1 MGKNDTV
8 VSSQEKGA
16 SHHTLVVCS
25 FASSY
30 WLAVT
35 IHPRGILLGG
45 YQLGDIRI
53 KCAGGGLLPQIR
65 CNPIG
70 SVSTS

>member
-1 MGKNDTV
+1 MWGMRKNDTV
-8 VSSQEKGA
+8 VSSQEKGT
-16 SHHTLVVCS
+16 SRRTLVVCS

-45 YQLGDIRI
+45 YQLGDFRI
-53 KCAGGGLLPQIR
+53 KVPEGDYCRKSGAIQ
-65 CNPIG
+65 
-70 SVSTS
+70 

>member
-8 VSSQEKGA
+8 ASSQEKGTNRC
-16 SHHTLVVCS
+16 TLVVCS

-35 IHPRGILLGG
+35 IHPQGILLGG
-45 YQLGDIRI
+45 EV
-53 KCAGGGLLPQIR
+53 LLTR
-65 CNPIG
+65 G
-70 SVSTS
+70 RVKVR